1 MIVYPLISSIIFF
14 GYTAIIIAY
23 IYVRICLTEKKEAGT
38 RMPLYSYQA
47 YSKQGKKISGTI
59 DAQGLGNAKDLLVKR
74 GLYPISIAAASAGS
88 GRSIWSMLTSRSV
101 SQKDLIFFTKQLG
114 ILLSSGIP
122 LSNAFDL
129 LVDQSEGKLKNIVM
143 EIRDNIREGK
153 SLAESLAQYPKVFE
167 SIYIQLVR
175 AGEASGKLEVILK
188 RLQDYL
194 EKRAEIK
201 KKIGAA
207 LRGPLI
213 QLGIIFIAV
222 VVLLTFV
229 VPQLAGMFTSQGKAL
244 PWSTQLVM
252 NASSF
257 IQNYYIFI
265 IAAAIGAFVLFRSI
279 IATKSGKEA
288 YDSLLL
294 KIPIVGFFTRMN
306 AIVQFSRTLG
316 MLIEGGVNLSE
327 ALSIVTS
334 ITTNMVLK
342 KALIEAKENIIKQGK
357 IAEYLRQTNI
367 FPPVAIYLINTGEQ
381 SGNLDAML
389 TSVGQYYEREL
400 DDYATSLT
408 EKINPAL
415 MLIMAVSVG
424 FILLSIVQPLA
435 NSASAFM

>member
-1 MIVYPLISSIIFF
+1 VIVYPLISSIIFF
-14 GYTAIIIAY
+14 GYTAIIIAH

-59 DAQGLGNAKDLLVKR
+59 DAQGLGNAKDLLVKQ
-74 GLYPISIAAASAGS
+74 GLYPISITAASAGS

-129 LVDQSEGKLKNIVM
+129 LVEQSEGKLKNIVM

-188 RLQDYL
+188 RLLEYL
-194 EKRAEIK
+194 EKRAETK
-201 KKIGAA
+201 KKISAA

-213 QLGIIFIAV
+213 QLVIIFAAV
-222 VVLLTFV
+222 VVLLVFV
-229 VPQLAGMFTSQGKAL
+229 VPGLADMFKGKAL
-244 PWSTQLVM
+244 PWTTQYVM

-257 IQNYYIFI
+257 IQSYYLYI
-265 IAAAIGAFVLFRSI
+265 IVALIGTYIAFRSF
-279 IATKSGKEA
+279 IATKGGKEA

-294 KIPIVGFFTRMN
+294 KIPIIGFFTRMN

-316 MLIEGGVNLSE
+316 MLVEGGVNLSE

-389 TSVGQYYEREL
+389 TSVGLYYEREL

-415 MLIMAVSVG
+415 MVIMALSVG
-424 FILLSIVQPLA
+424 FILLSIVQPMA
-435 NSASAFM
+435 QSAQAFM

>member
-1 MIVYPLISSIIFF
+1 
-14 GYTAIIIAY
+14 
-23 IYVRICLTEKKEAGT
+23 
-38 RMPLYSYQA
+38 MPLYSYQA

-74 GLYPISIAAASAGS
+74 GLYPISITAASASSGS
-88 GRSIWSMLTSRSV
+88 SLWSMFTSRSV

-207 LRGPLI
+207 IRGPLI
-213 QLGIIFIAV
+213 QLVIIFAAV
-222 VVLLTFV
+222 VVLLVFV
-229 VPQLAGMFTSQGKAL
+229 VPGLADMFKGKAL
-244 PWSTQLVM
+244 PWTTQYVM

-257 IQNYYIFI
+257 IQSYYLYI
-265 IAAAIGAFVLFRSI
+265 IVALIGAYIAFRSF
-279 IATKSGKEA
+279 IATKGGKEA
-288 YDSLLL
+288 YDSFLL
-294 KIPIVGFFTRMN
+294 KIPIIGFFTRMN

-327 ALSIVTS
+327 ALSIVTN

-342 KALIEAKENIIKQGK
+342 KALIQAKENIIKQGK

-415 MLIMAVSVG
+415 MVIMALSVG
-424 FILLSIVQPLA
+424 FILLSIVQPMA
-435 NSASAFM
+435 QSAQAFM